1 MDCGGEARSL
11 TRSGGRFLPVVGR
24 SALVMEKRDLTYPGP
39 RQRSSYEGESEGS
52 LVLAEMVAGADP
64 RERPS
69 LS

>member
-1 MDCGGEARSL
+1 MGSEMCIRDRSW
-11 TRSGGRFLPVVGR
+11 GRFLPVVGR